1 VEVSSW
7 YGVEVTSGRARE
19 TAVVIVPASGRGR
32 HQSGAGDASVRASV
46 GVVAGGRRQAGAVG
60 GGVCGR
66 KVK

>member
-1 VEVSSW
+1 V
-7 YGVEVTSGRARE
+7 A
-19 TAVVIVPASGRGR
+19 IVPASGRGR